1 MFVYFIQRTT
11 GGLVKIGKS
20 QKPDLRLAT
29 LQEGCPEPLKI
40 LGVCAGGYAAEK
52 QLHRWFADQ
61 RRSGEWFEPN
71 EAMAALI
78 SRLPTWESVRNGA
91 FCPEL
96 LNNERTV
103 LKELYLA
110 GYTLDDIGNLLG
122 LSRARVHQ
130 LVSDWSETKPR
141 RMWTYDPVSKRSFLT
156 VDINKGRSEAR
167 PDEPIK
173 AAYER
178 LTKKH
183 SGIDLVLP
191 DREAQ

>member
-1 MFVYFIQRTT
+1 MFVYFIQRTS

-20 QKPDLRLAT
+20 QKPDTRLAK
-29 LQEGCPEPLKI
+29 LQEGCPEPLAI
-40 LGVCAGGYAAEK
+40 IGVCSGGYPAEK

-61 RRSGEWFEPN
+61 RRDGEWFEIN
-71 EAMAALI
+71 DAMAALI
-78 SRLPTWESVRNGA
+78 SRLPSWESVQAGA

-103 LKELYLA
+103 LKELYQS
-110 GYTLDDIGNLLG
+110 GYTLDDIGSLLD

-130 LVSDWSETKPR
+130 LVSDWQEDKPR
-141 RMWTYDPVSKRSFLT
+141 RKWTYDPATKKNFIT
-156 VDINKGRSEAR
+156 VDIHKDRCETR
-167 PDEPIK
+167 PEEPVK

-191 DREAQ
+191 DRGA